1 MIRSLWA
8 TASLAPTVNFD
19 APPWLVDF
27 LDSVSVWDAV
37 VWGAV
42 VVAGV
47 WFIYKKGWQSVIAF
61 ARGLVNAAE
70 ILASVQGL
78 PAYIERAD
86 ARAAAADARHDRL
99 EGKVDGIYHET
110 HNNDG
115 SSVKDSVDRIELGV
129 KGLYGRID
137 TVENKVVALGEA
149 DEELRAELE
158 DTRNPKETS

>member
-1 MIRSLWA
+1 MTPVDLA
-8 TASLAPTVNFD
+8 TT
-19 APPWLVDF
+19 APPQWLVDF
-27 LDSVSVWDAV
+27 LDGISLWDAV
-37 VWGAV
+37 TWLFVLIA
-42 VVAGV
+42 AGV
-47 WFIYKKGWQSVIAF
+47 FVYKKGWQSIIAF

-86 ARAAAADARHDRL
+86 ARAAAADERHDRL
-99 EGKVDGIYHET
+99 EGKVDGIFHET

-137 TVENKVVALGEA
+137 TVENKVIALGKA

>member
-1 MIRSLWA
+1 MNL
-8 TASLAPTVNFD
+8 N

-37 VWGAV
+37 VWLVV
-42 VVAGV
+42 VVAAIV
-47 WFIYKKGWQSVIAF
+47 FVYKKGWQSVVAF

-86 ARAAAADARHDRL
+86 ARAAAADERHDRL
-99 EGKVDGIYHET
+99 EGKVDGIFHET

-137 TVENKVVALGEA
+137 TVENKVIALGEA

-158 DTRNPKETS
+158 DTHSPKEASS

>member
-1 MIRSLWA
+1 M
-8 TASLAPTVNFD
+8 SLAVNLE

-37 VWGAV
+37 VWMGLAG
-42 VVAGV
+42 AGV
-47 WFIYKKGWQSVIAF
+47 WFIYKKGWRSIIGF
-61 ARGLVNAAE
+61 AQGLINTAE

-86 ARAAAADARHDRL
+86 ARAADADARHDRL

-115 SSVKDSVDRIELGV
+115 SSIKDSVDRIELGV
-129 KGLYGRID
+129 RGLYGRVD
-137 TVENKVVALGEA
+137 TVEEKVGALSAA
-149 DEELRAELE
+149 DDEIRAELE
-158 DTRNPKETS
+158 DTRNPKRSNHDHSS